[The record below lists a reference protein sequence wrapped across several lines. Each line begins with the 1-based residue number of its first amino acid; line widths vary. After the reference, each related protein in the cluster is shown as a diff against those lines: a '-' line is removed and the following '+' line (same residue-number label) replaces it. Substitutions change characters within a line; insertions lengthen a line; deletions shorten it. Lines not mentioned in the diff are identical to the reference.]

1 MVLYQSL
8 CEVQTAMQTA
18 RPSVQDW
25 RSFISSLCNARF
37 LARSLQSGIV
47 LSHICLGV
55 FFTAIADNDNMQN
68 GGLGGHTCET
78 LKEKR
83 ETALFP
89 TASGHDSQV

>member
-1 MVLYQSL
+1 M
-8 CEVQTAMQTA
+8 
-18 RPSVQDW
+18 
-25 RSFISSLCNARF
+25 RSGL
-37 LARSLQSGIV
+37 L

-55 FFTAIADNDNMQN
+55 FFTAIADNDNMHN
-68 GGLGGHTCET
+68 EGLGGHTCET